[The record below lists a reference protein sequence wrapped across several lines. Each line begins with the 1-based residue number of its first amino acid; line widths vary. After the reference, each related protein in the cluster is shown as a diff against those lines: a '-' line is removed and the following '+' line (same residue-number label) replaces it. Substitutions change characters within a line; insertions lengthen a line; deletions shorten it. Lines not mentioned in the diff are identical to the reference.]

1 MVILETRRERS
12 QLKRNVGASQVVI
25 LGLWGFFFLSGHV
38 GASELQTSSP
48 DSVPDTLGLLFFP
61 APPSPSPP
69 QKTTSDRTTLEGSP
83 LEEPSS
89 PASIGESPSF
99 GASRSFSLNVRHAV
113 HDRAFLERFVPVSTF
128 LVGSR
133 LFPNAEERQ
142 PSSFPETTVWRY
154 AYVLASSANPGAAEP
169 QPLYDEIAVILN
181 PAVERNVRYFQTAI
195 RDRFQ
200 RALDRFY
207 PYEPLVER
215 IFAELGLPHDLV
227 YLSLV
232 ESGFNPLAYSRA
244 RASGPWQF
252 MKSTGRMYGLKVNW
266 YVDERRDPMRSTVA
280 AAHHLRDLYDQF
292 GSWPL
297 ALAAYNAGA
306 GKISRAIQKA
316 GTRDFWKIAQT
327 RYIRRETR
335 QYVPKFMATT
345 IIATNPARFGFRV
358 SEQAVHQY
366 DEVHLN
372 KSVHLRSLAK
382 ETGIP
387 FEELRRLNPELR
399 RSIVPPEK
407 GGYDVKVPVGMGPSV
422 ERVRPRLEPW
432 VRPQPRFTWYRVRR
446 GDSLSVIAHRF
457 GISVRALKS
466 LNNLSGSLI
475 RVGKRLRVSGETP
488 GSEAV
493 RWYRVRRGDSLW
505 SIAKRFRVSVRKLK
519 TLNDLS
525 SSLIRAGR
533 LLLISP

>member
-1 MVILETRRERS
+1 MLIPETRRERS
-12 QLKRNVGASQVVI
+12 QSRRNVGASQVVVI
-25 LGLWGFFFLSGHV
+25 FGLWGFFFLSGQG
-38 GASELQTSSP
+38 GASALQTSSP
-48 DSVPDTLGLLFFP
+48 DSVPNTPGLVIFP
-61 APPSPSPP
+61 APPNPSLT

-83 LEEPSS
+83 SEETSS
-89 PASIGESPSF
+89 PVSAGEFPSF
-99 GASRSFSLNVRHAV
+99 GSIHSSGLNVRHAV
-113 HDRAFLERFVPVSTF
+113 HERAFLERFGPVHTF

-133 LFPNAEERQ
+133 LFPNAERQ
-142 PSSFPETTVWRY
+142 PSSFPEPIWRY
-154 AYVLASSANPGAAEP
+154 AHVLASSANPGAAEP
-169 QPLYDEIAVILN
+169 QPLYDEISVILN
-181 PAVERNVRYFQTAI
+181 PAVERNIRYFQEKI
-195 RDRFQ
+195 HDRFQ

-207 PYEPLVER
+207 HYEPVIER
-215 IFAELGLPHDLV
+215 IFAEFGLPHDLV

-232 ESGFNPLAYSRA
+232 ESGFNTRAYSRA

-252 MKSTGRMYGLKVNW
+252 MKSTGRMYGLKVKR
-266 YVDERRDPMRSTVA
+266 YVDERRDPMKSTVA

-358 SEQAVHQY
+358 SAQTVHQY
-366 DEVHLN
+366 DEVRVN

-387 FEELRRLNPELR
+387 YEELWRLNPELR
-399 RSIVPPEK
+399 RSVIPK
-407 GGYDVKVPVGMGPSV
+407 GGYEVKVPVGMGPSV
-422 ERVRPRLEPW
+422 ERVRSRLKQW
-432 VRPQPRFTWYRVRR
+432 VPPQPQFTWYRVRR

-475 RVGKRLRVSGETP
+475 RVGKRLRVSGKIHGRED
-488 GSEAV
+488 A
-493 RWYRVRRGDSLW
+493 RWYRVRRGDNLW

-533 LLLISP
+533 LLLIAP